1 MYNICNQFSY
11 SIAMNDD
18 NIIRKQLS
26 ITILQINKHEM
37 ISLYNYYYVKS
48 SLYNIQSVK
57 LMHT

>member
-1 MYNICNQFSY
+1 
-11 SIAMNDD
+11 MNDD

-26 ITILQINKHEM
+26 ITILQINKHAM